1 MVKDTQA
8 SRLYPTVTAT
18 GATKW
23 VTRDIAALDFL
34 LGIPMQ
40 RQGES
45 VRTGWERQDRPTP
58 TGKWW
63 ERDVM
68 HAMNIQNNKTSNS
81 LGANEHQALLSQ
93 SAAASQEESVIF
105 LERPLSHVA
114 AAAAS
119 ATQGGGRRLE
129 GDTATKVEVPQAG
142 LSKSTRQRY
151 IARQAQMREWEC
163 QVVAQDV
170 LSARMFFSAK
180 DNYPVSVFSVIKYE
194 PKREEAARRRQKL
207 EARGGGGT
215 QFVVPA
221 RDWRGTS
228 YRALLPRRLHHKKH
242 NHRKGFNRFV
252 VDAQANETNEHLDEM
267 SESSSSD
274 EEDAYVPGFLD
285 DPEMRQGRHR
295 HVMIGDRNTGCIVS
309 STIQFV
315 KPAELKADLNKQFR
329 ERFDGWEPPETQRK
343 YIGAKIIDGVYTLVD
358 PNEGGDE
365 EEIIRMPPSLTLSK
379 IRSAKQQI
387 LLAAIHNAQL
397 EVSTVAL
404 SFVYFERLCL
414 DCRVDKSNRRLSFA
428 ACLLLAAKINESKIT
443 LLVHR
448 EGEEQ
453 PGLRSLIRP
462 TKDASTI
469 FASLLEFFT
478 QDWGLSLKHLFSAEW
493 GVFAA
498 LGFRLHA
505 TPSQVEFHFRRI
517 MKVLGWNAPAYLG
530 HEMYT
535 QWQDCLEAV
544 EERERERD
552 ARREIRRDLKERNLL
567 KLELQ
572 RQLQEKE
579 WTCQEDEEQRK
590 QDQVQG
596 NDLKPKQHMGAMKLI
611 HRFTSSLARP
621 SPIERGSNVERLSL
635 AGTSMPEPSRKRRSA
650 RSAATA
656 NVVATSANCDPLSST
671 SHEPARGPRLIL
683 RSSSLPLLA
692 ADESQTNVAP
702 ISPVMPQHLGIDISD
717 DGTESGIG
725 NSSSAN
731 ATDYD
736 EEAIRF

>member
-1 MVKDTQA
+1 ME
-8 SRLYPTVTAT
+8 
-18 GATKW
+18 
-23 VTRDIAALDFL
+23 
-34 LGIPMQ
+34 

-45 VRTGWERQDRPTP
+45 VRTGWERQHDRPTP

-63 ERDVM
+63 ERHVL
-68 HAMNIQNNKTSNS
+68 HVNQNNGNNNSNPTK
-81 LGANEHQALLSQ
+81 
-93 SAAASQEESVIF
+93 SAAGAVNVAVQAENVVF
-105 LERPLSHVA
+105 LERPLSNHMTA
-114 AAAAS
+114 AAATS
-119 ATQGGGRRLE
+119 TRGGGRRLE
-129 GDTATKVEVPQAG
+129 GDTATKVEIPQAG
-142 LSKSTRQRY
+142 LSKSTRQRN

-170 LSARMFFSAK
+170 LSGRMFFSAK

-228 YRALLPRRLHHKKH
+228 YRALLPRRVHHKKR
-242 NHRKGFNRFV
+242 NHYYQKQGFNRFF
-252 VDAQANETNEHLDEM
+252 VDTSTNDRNENLDE
-267 SESSSSD
+267 SADSSSSD

-295 HVMIGDRNTGCIVS
+295 HVMIGDRVIGCVVS

-329 ERFDGWEPPETQRK
+329 ERFDGWEPPQSQHK
-343 YIGAKIIDGVYTLVD
+343 YIGAKIIDGVYTLLD
-358 PNEGGDE
+358 PNEGGGE
-365 EEIIRMPPSLTLSK
+365 EEVIRMPPSLTLSK
-379 IRSAKQQI
+379 IRSAKQRI
-387 LLAAIHNAQL
+387 MLAAIHDAHL

-404 SFVYFERLCL
+404 AFVYFERLCL

-443 LLVHR
+443 LLVHS
-448 EGEEQ
+448 EDEERT
-453 PGLRSLIRP
+453 GLRSLILP

-469 FASLLEFFT
+469 FASLLGFFT

-517 MKVLGWNAPAYLG
+517 MKVLGWNALAYLG

-544 EERERERD
+544 EERQREHD
-552 ARREIRRDLKERNLL
+552 TRREIRRDLKERNLL

-572 RQLQEKE
+572 RQIQEKE
-579 WTCQEDEEQRK
+579 WSSIQEEEEQRE
-590 QDQVQG
+590 QDKDKG
-596 NDLKPKQHMGAMKLI
+596 MHHRKPPTTKQHMGAMKLI
-611 HRFTSSLARP
+611 HRLTSSLARP
-621 SPIERGSNVERLSL
+621 SSMERDLSVERLQV
-635 AGTSMPEPSRKRRSA
+635 AGTSRMQEPTRRRQS
-650 RSAATA
+650 
-656 NVVATSANCDPLSST
+656 
-671 SHEPARGPRLIL
+671 L
-683 RSSSLPLLA
+683 RSSSVAATVAAAAAASTNTGVNDANGGGDDPLSLTSHGSARRSILRTSSLPFLMG
-692 ADESQTNVAP
+692 ADESSQTNHTTT
-702 ISPVMPQHLGIDISD
+702 SPLTSPRVVMQQQQQHLAIDICD
-717 DGTESGIG
+717 DDNGVGDHSGIG
-725 NSSSAN
+725 NT
-731 ATDYD
+731 ATTDHD
-736 EEAIRF
+736 EEDAIFYEE

>member
-18 GATKW
+18 GTTKW

-34 LGIPMQ
+34 LGIPME

-68 HAMNIQNNKTSNS
+68 HAVNNNNNATGN
-81 LGANEHQALLSQ
+81 LGTKELQALVSSSQ
-93 SAAASQEESVIF
+93 SAVATHDENVF

-114 AAAAS
+114 AAAAA

-194 PKREEAARRRQKL
+194 PQREEAARRRQKL

-228 YRALLPRRLHHKKH
+228 YRALLPRRLHHKRH
-242 NHRKGFNRFV
+242 NHQKGFNRFV
-252 VDAQANETNEHLDEM
+252 VDALTDDRNEHLDEM

-329 ERFDGWEPPETQRK
+329 ERFDGWEPPQSQRK

-387 LLAAIHNAQL
+387 VLAAIHDAHL

-443 LLVHR
+443 LLVPR

-453 PGLRSLIRP
+453 TGLRSLIRP

-505 TPSQVEFHFRRI
+505 TPSQVEFHFRRV

-535 QWQDCLEAV
+535 QWRDCLEAV

-552 ARREIRRDLKERNLL
+552 VRREIRKDLKERNLL

-572 RQLQEKE
+572 RQIQEKE

-590 QDQVQG
+590 RDQVQG
-596 NDLKPKQHMGAMKLI
+596 DHLKPKQHMGAMKLI

-621 SPIERGSNVERLSL
+621 SPMERRSSAERLSFP
-635 AGTSMPEPSRKRRSA
+635 GTSIPELSLKRRSG
-650 RSAATA
+650 RSAATD
-656 NVVATSANCDPLSST
+656 NSAVKSENCDPLSST

-692 ADESQTNVAP
+692 ADESQNSAALT
-702 ISPVMPQHLGIDISD
+702 SPGMPLHLGIDISD
-717 DGTESGIG
+717 DGTENGVG
-725 NSSSAN
+725 NSSSAY

>member
-1 MVKDTQA
+1 M
-8 SRLYPTVTAT
+8 
-18 GATKW
+18 
-23 VTRDIAALDFL
+23 
-34 LGIPMQ
+34 
-40 RQGES
+40 GES

-63 ERDVM
+63 ERDVV
-68 HAMNIQNNKTSNS
+68 HGNNNTTNSAIINNNNSNNNNS
-81 LGANEHQALLSQ
+81 KSSEEVYTAV
-93 SAAASQEESVIF
+93 QEENVVF
-105 LERPLSHVA
+105 LERPLSNHVTT
-114 AAAAS
+114 
-119 ATQGGGRRLE
+119 ATRGGGRRLE
-129 GDTATKVEVPQAG
+129 GDTATKVEIPQAG

-170 LSARMFFSAK
+170 LSGRMFFSAK

-228 YRALLPRRLHHKKH
+228 YRALLPRRVHHKKR
-242 NHRKGFNRFV
+242 NHHQKGFNRFF
-252 VDAQANETNEHLDEM
+252 VDTQPNDRSEHLDE
-267 SESSSSD
+267 SAESSSSD

-295 HVMIGDRNTGCIVS
+295 HVMIGDRVIGCIVS

-329 ERFDGWEPPETQRK
+329 ERFDGWEPPQSQQK
-343 YIGAKIIDGVYTLVD
+343 YIGAKIIDGVYTLLD
-358 PNEGGDE
+358 PNEGGGE

-387 LLAAIHNAQL
+387 MLAAIHDAHL

-404 SFVYFERLCL
+404 AFVYFERLCL

-443 LLVHR
+443 LLVHS
-448 EGEEQ
+448 ENEEQ
-453 PGLRSLIRP
+453 TGFRSLIRP

-517 MKVLGWNAPAYLG
+517 MKVLGWNALAYLG

-567 KLELQ
+567 KMELQ
-572 RQLQEKE
+572 RQIQEKE

-590 QDQVQG
+590 RDKDSG
-596 NDLKPKQHMGAMKLI
+596 NHRKPKQHMSAMKLI
-611 HRFTSSLARP
+611 HRLTSSLARP
-621 SPIERGSNVERLSL
+621 SAMEQVSGGERLALS
-635 AGTSMPEPSRKRRSA
+635 GTSQIQESTRTRRSL
-650 RSAATA
+650 RNSS
-656 NVVATSANCDPLSST
+656 VAIPNTGVDNAISGDDPLSLST
-671 SHEPARGPRLIL
+671 HEPTRGRRSIP
-683 RSSSLPLLA
+683 RSSSLPFLVG
-692 ADESQTNVAP
+692 ADDSLTNISVP
-702 ISPVMPQHLGIDISD
+702 TSPVMEHLAIDISD
-717 DGTESGIG
+717 NDGADNVIG
-725 NSSSAN
+725 NSST

-736 EEAIRF
+736 EEAIFY